1 MVMSEMR
8 RLKDEHSSECGNKEV
23 NKEVNKVPVRST
35 CEWNIGYEN

>member
-1 MVMSEMR
+1 MSEMR
-8 RLKDEHSSECGNKEV
+8 RLKDEHGSECG